1 MGGLVQTSSTDWCAW
16 TGGKPKADWSGLDPS
31 ADLTPSDDYQY
42 RPSSPGSSQ
51 KSTKFR
57 ETSLDTKFGRN
68 DHLLDFIDTVK
79 DYLRRTGMDTI
90 AYLPDPADATKMICV
105 LDQYSKYDLQ
115 PAITAA
121 RALGVKFDRYDRN
134 NNSSAKLWLLDSI
147 SDDLKK
153 EIKDRLTQT
162 DGFVAHWLQLIHQ
175 IQSVSFNRLVVSK
188 TKLNTNSLSLL
199 SLDKTSNSLLLR
211 FSTRLMSLTNMGITS
226 TVSL

>member
-1 MGGLVQTSSTDWCAW
+1 MGGVIQTSSTDWCAW

-121 RALGVKFDRYDRN
+121 RALSVKLDRYDRN
-134 NNSSAKLWLLDSI
+134 NDSSAKLCIYRAGSP
-147 SDDLKK
+147 
-153 EIKDRLTQT
+153 
-162 DGFVAHWLQLIHQ
+162 
-175 IQSVSFNRLVVSK
+175 
-188 TKLNTNSLSLL
+188 
-199 SLDKTSNSLLLR
+199 
-211 FSTRLMSLTNMGITS
+211 
-226 TVSL
+226 